1 MKVRSIDRP
10 FSLWSVKS
18 SVSFCFLFSV
28 YVSFTSSSS
37 SENSS
42 WLEFAEKL
50 FFLAFSSFLILTQIF
65 SLINEIQF
73 PLLTT
78 TTTTTTTQ
86 KSTRNARAHKI
97 RIAYTHQHSF
107 KLFGRRRRRRW
118 GHLFHS
124 RSIGFEQKIVF
135 LVIERREKMREMKNK
150 TARRRRGNSLL
161 SLSFSRLFS
170 LALWC
175 FLCHL
180 CFSRLCFRGMGCCP
194 PSSFSLRSFF
204 RQFFGCYMSLLL
216 NTEGRYFYWVTG
228 EKNETKNWLY
238 RSLSHPT
245 L

>member
-1 MKVRSIDRP
+1 MCRLRHRHHQRTLLGLTSLRHCF
-10 FSLWSVKS
+10 FS
-18 SVSFCFLFSV
+18 
-28 YVSFTSSSS
+28 
-37 SENSS
+37 
-42 WLEFAEKL
+42 
-50 FFLAFSSFLILTQIF
+50 LAFSSFFPCKFFVFPSTYTTIHFFILATWDT
-65 SLINEIQF
+65 F
-73 PLLTT
+73 PLL
-78 TTTTTTTQ
+78 TTTTQ

-97 RIAYTHQHSF
+97 RIAYTHQRSF

-135 LVIERREKMREMKNK
+135 PRHRRREKMREMKNK
-150 TARRRRGNSLL
+150 TARRRRGNSLR

-194 PSSFSLRSFF
+194 PSSFSLRSCF
-204 RQFFGCYMSLLL
+204 RQFLGVTCISLLL
-216 NTEGRYFYWVTG
+216 RHFKNTEGRYLYWVTG

-238 RSLSHPT
+238 SSLTHPT